1 MKFQSALVAV
11 AFADIEPLKRLNTL
25 VRSRLI
31 GNFFIKLDRSK
42 NTSQKYIL
50 KLYLWYLD
58 AENSYH
64 KTTVLVKFAR

>member
-31 GNFFIKLDRSK
+31 ENFFIKLDRSK
-42 NTSQKYIL
+42 NTSQKYIP

-58 AENSYH
+58 AKNS
-64 KTTVLVKFAR
+64 